1 MPKNNY
7 WRSSESALMR
17 WHVVDDDEGSNE
29 ILHIA
34 YRLQDKT
41 TVIWLLGRNQ
51 LAAYHVIN
59 YRLFYRYLLFNSSCC
74 CSCNIRHALL
84 LPMFYLCEI
93 GSTLLSSGKI
103 CWHFKYDYCNHKILF
118 IFHP

>member
-51 LAAYHVIN
+51 LQILKK
-59 YRLFYRYLLFNSSCC
+59 LF
-74 CSCNIRHALL
+74 
-84 LPMFYLCEI
+84 P
-93 GSTLLSSGKI
+93 KI
-103 CWHFKYDYCNHKILF
+103 D
-118 IFHP
+118 IFFQKE